1 MQHSSA
7 SVLGEGCVPSCHHNR
22 LHRVDELNSELIFQC
37 SQCSGIFKLTLQTI
51 SASNLDSESSTVF
64 QLSEES
70 SETSIET
77 SYAESLKEFSQLKR
91 DFEFV
96 ELLGSGNYGAVGKF
110 KNKLDGKFYAI
121 KKIEYNKEQ
130 KDLGNDQLD
139 EKIMREIQ
147 LLSALNHENIVRY
160 FNCWIEPQ
168 DSFPV
173 RYRLDVCIF

>member
-1 MQHSSA
+1 M
-7 SVLGEGCVPSCHHNR
+7 
-22 LHRVDELNSELIFQC
+22 
-37 SQCSGIFKLTLQTI
+37 
-51 SASNLDSESSTVF
+51 
-64 QLSEES
+64 
-70 SETSIET
+70 
-77 SYAESLKEFSQLKR
+77 EF
-91 DFEFV
+91 
-96 ELLGSGNYGAVGKF
+96 LGSGNYGAVDKF

-130 KDLGNDQLD
+130 KELGNDQLD

-147 LLSALNHENIVRY
+147 LLSALNHEDIVRY